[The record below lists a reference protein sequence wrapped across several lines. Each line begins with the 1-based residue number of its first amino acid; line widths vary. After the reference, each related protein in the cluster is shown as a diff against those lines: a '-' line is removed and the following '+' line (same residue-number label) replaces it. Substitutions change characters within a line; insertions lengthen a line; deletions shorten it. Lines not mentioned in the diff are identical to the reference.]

1 MKRPCLEPLIESSR
15 LRLLQAESCNVR
27 SAHDPTSFCWHEW
40 PCNSSWKMT
49 KWTSHLCKMTQND
62 INLQTLC
69 ARLLRACCQGKILW
83 ILVLCRCAFYGCRR
97 LLQHISPCRARGS
110 PAHKKQIQVT
120 YKHFTEIAANGC
132 RSQPGAS
139 GWGSA
144 TWNIQPSACVCCRCE
159 YFMIFWHPN

>member
-1 MKRPCLEPLIESSR
+1 MQLFL
-15 LRLLQAESCNVR
+15 
-27 SAHDPTSFCWHEW
+27 
-40 PCNSSWKMT
+40 KMT

-120 YKHFTEIAANGC
+120 YKHRNCCKWVQE
-132 RSQPGAS
+132 
-139 GWGSA
+139 SA
-144 TWNIQPSACVCCRCE
+144 WRFRVRVRYLKSACVCCRCE
-159 YFMIFWHPN
+159 YFMVFHDILASKLKPFNIILKKKTACSKRSFVR